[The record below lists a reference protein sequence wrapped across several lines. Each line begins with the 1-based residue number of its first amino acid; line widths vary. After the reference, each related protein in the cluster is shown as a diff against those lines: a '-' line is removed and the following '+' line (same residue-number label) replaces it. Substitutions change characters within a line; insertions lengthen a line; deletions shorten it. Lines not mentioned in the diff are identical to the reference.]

1 MPIKTRKPPLK
12 ETVGAQYVCFNMP
25 DENGQWTETF
35 EESVE
40 KTEVVKSVKVT
51 ENTGTTDVYASG
63 KIYDTDTRQSSTNIE
78 VEVVAFPADTLAKAR
93 GDEVTKSGL
102 ILSGGKERTS
112 VFCPY
117 GKVIKNKDGSERY
130 DWYQS
135 ANLQRTR
142 MIRQQEKKH
151 FLCRRTR

>member
-1 MPIKTRKPPLK
+1 MSIKTRKPPLK
-12 ETVGAQYVCFNMP
+12 ETVGAQYVCFNTP

-63 KIYDTDTRQSSTNIE
+63 KIYDTDTRQPSTNIE

-93 GDEVTKSGL
+93 GDEVTKTAS
-102 ILSGGKERTS
+102 
-112 VFCPY
+112 FCPE
-117 GKVIKNKDGSERY
+117 ERAFVRFLRMEK
-130 DWYQS
+130 WS
-135 ANLQRTR
+135 KTRTAQRD
-142 MIRQQEKKH
+142 MIGIRNVSSQQTQMMRQQVRKR
-151 FLCRRTR
+151 FPCRQIQ

>member
-12 ETVGAQYVCFNMP
+12 ETVGAQYVCFNTP

-63 KIYDTDTRQSSTNIE
+63 KIYDTDTRQPSTNIE

-102 ILSGGKERTS
+102 ILSGGKSVRPFLRTEKWS
-112 VFCPY
+112 KTRMDQR
-117 GKVIKNKDGSERY
+117 GMIGI
-130 DWYQS
+130 QS

>member
-1 MPIKTRKPPLK
+1 MSIKTRKPPLK
-12 ETVGAQYVCFNMP
+12 ETVGAQYWCFNTMSE
-25 DENGQWTETF
+25 DGQWTENF

-40 KTEVVKSVKVT
+40 KTEVVKNVKVT

-102 ILSGGKERTS
+102 ICLVEKVYVRFLHMEKWSKTRT
-112 VFCPY
+112 
-117 GKVIKNKDGSERY
+117 
-130 DWYQS
+130 
-135 ANLQRTR
+135 AQRDMTGIR
-142 MIRQQEKKH
+142 NVSSQQTQMMRQQVRIH
-151 FLCRRTR
+151 FPCRQIR